1 MANENETIITLE
13 NLIRFKQDFE
23 QHIGAQFAPA
33 IQELIAGQEELAAF
47 VYKEFTGDSQE
58 EISAIYHARPLCL
71 GLPNDN
77 DHIYFFKTD
86 VTGDVL
92 RYQTVYELDGQNMI
106 VYITI
111 TYDQENDTYEVNE
124 GMIPLSG
131 GSSESDLTIMT
142 NPADMANIVH
152 AYATGDSTGFKEN
165 HKYGLSGDAFV
176 DFFTDS
182 LNSEDLYW
190 LMRGRSYENRLIMF
204 NGEKLKLDKSVTNT
218 YRLHNSDDSVQITL
232 VRAEEDTVTVNISDQ
247 FAYLEIIFFHYE
259 GE

>member
-23 QHIGAQFAPA
+23 QHIGAQFAP
-33 IQELIAGQEELAAF
+33 

-58 EISAIYHARPLCL
+58 EIGKIYHDRPLCL

-92 RYQTVYELDGQNMI
+92 RYQTVYELDGRNMI

-111 TYDQENDTYEVNE
+111 TYNQENDTYDVDE
-124 GMIPLSG
+124 GMIPLGGDSSG
-131 GSSESDLTIMT
+131 SDLTIVT
-142 NPADMANIVH
+142 NLHDMANIIT
-152 AYATGDSTGFKEN
+152 AYANDDTANFKEN
-165 HKYGLSGDAFV
+165 HKYGFSGSNS
-176 DFFTDS
+176 DFMALFEDV
-182 LNSEDLYW
+182 LNITATRR
-190 LMRGRSYENRLIMF
+190 LMMGRHDGNRLIMF
-204 NGEKLKLDKSVTNT
+204 NGESLKLDAPAEDTN
-218 YRLHNSDDSVQITL
+218 RLHNADNTFALTIVSGESDDQLTFTMT
-232 VRAEEDTVTVNISDQ
+232 DYYG
-247 FAYLEIIFFHYE
+247 YLEIIFFHFE